1 MEDKTIKEIY
11 NCRYS
16 SGSDVLE
23 DWYNKLIDKTPE
35 ELSLFDILR
44 MIRQDLFLDEAI
56 PALLAY
62 LIEDPRCGD
71 ICNDDALI
79 KLSEID
85 TKQLKPY
92 RSQIEAILKKID
104 NDIDGYEWCYPE
116 EKDEFLEVVSKI
128 KDQLKTAEK

>member
-1 MEDKTIKEIY
+1 MEI
-11 NCRYS
+11 
-16 SGSDVLE
+16 
-23 DWYNKLIDKTPE
+23 WYNQILDKTPE
-35 ELSLFDILR
+35 ELSLFDVLR
-44 MIRQDLFLDEAI
+44 MIRQELFLEEAI

-71 ICNDDALI
+71 ISNDDALI

-92 RSQIEAILKKID
+92 RSQIEAILKKIN
-104 NDIDGYEWCYPE
+104 NDIDKYEWCYPE

-128 KDQLKTAEK
+128 KDQLKTC